1 MQSRRF
7 DQILTGTAIALVLG
21 LTFAAQT
28 ASAQSAANAAI
39 EAKVPMPEPANLPP
53 PSAADVAAPSTETTG
68 STAAPAATLPEPP
81 ALPPAASQDVASP
94 APAAAP
100 AAPTEMPSATATAPG
115 AAPVPAATTSAPEPA
130 ATVATPE
137 PAKPTEPTKVAAP
150 ADQPIRDALR
160 ELISGAKLTHMIERK
175 GDRTAVEAFYASRD
189 YEPLFAG
196 NEGPT
201 AVASQAINHLRNAD
215 ADGMD
220 PADYPVPS
228 FQSGGTPAA
237 LAEAEMRL
245 VSSVLDYARQAQT
258 GRVHYSRVSADIYYE
273 QVAPQ
278 PLDILH
284 KIATARDAEAALD
297 SYQPPHAAYKA
308 LRKKLA
314 EARGKSDAPAAQI
327 AQGPVLELSVD
338 RHTKQAVLM
347 SDERVPALRAKL
359 GLDPVKD
366 DTFYDKPLADAVAAF
381 QKEHG
386 LSGTGRLTPQT
397 VDAIN
402 GKRLERVDQL
412 IIANMERWRWLPR
425 DLGHAHVILNI
436 PDYTL
441 RVYNN
446 GAQVWMTRVV
456 VGKPGVH
463 ATPLLSETMKYIT
476 VNPTWNVPPSI
487 VYNEYLPALQQDP
500 TVLKRMGLNL
510 VQNRDGSV
518 HISQP
523 PGEANAL
530 GRIRFNFPNKFLV
543 YQHDTP
549 DKYLFA
555 HPKRAYSHG
564 CMRVQDPAKYAEVM
578 TGLGMPGHGYTQEQ
592 IKGMFGSAEIDL
604 KFTNPVPVHI
614 TYQTAFVDENG
625 NLQTR
630 EDVYGRDATLLA
642 LLKGDHK
649 QAEIPVAHAQPGYGG
664 HPNVKLPPGY
674 GNDYSGGPSFLDR
687 LFGSPAQPAPQGRQ
701 RRAQRT
707 VTTQYAPPST
717 ARRD

>member
-1 MQSRRF
+1 MQCRRF
-7 DQILTGTAIALVLG
+7 DQILSGTAIALVLG
-21 LTFAAQT
+21 LAFAAQP
-28 ASAQSAANAAI
+28 ASAQNATNAAI
-39 EAKVPMPEPANLPP
+39 EAKIPLPEPANVPP
-53 PSAADVAAPSTETTG
+53 PTAADVAPETTG
-68 STAAPAATLPEPP
+68 TTPATAVTLPDPPDLPPPTFKDAAPAITAT
-81 ALPPAASQDVASP
+81 
-94 APAAAP
+94 AP
-100 AAPTEMPSATATAPG
+100 AAPAPAETATVPSATAPS
-115 AAPVPAATTSAPEPA
+115 AAEPAKAAT
-130 ATVATPE
+130 E
-137 PAKPTEPTKVAAP
+137 PAKPAEPTKAAAAP
-150 ADQPIRDALR
+150 DQPIRDALR
-160 ELISGAKLTHMIERK
+160 EFIGGPKLARMVDRK
-175 GDRTAVEAFYASRD
+175 ADRTAVEAFYASRD
-189 YEPLFAG
+189 YAPVFVG
-196 NEGPT
+196 NDGPT
-201 AVASQAINHLRNAD
+201 SAAKQAINHLRNAD

-220 PADYPVPS
+220 PTDYPVPS
-228 FQSGGTPAA
+228 FQSGATSAA

-245 VSSVLDYARQAQT
+245 VDSVLDYARQAQM
-258 GRVHYSRVSADIYYE
+258 GRVHYSRVSADIFYE

-278 PLDILH
+278 PLEVLQ
-284 KIATARDAEAALD
+284 KVAAASNAEEALD

-308 LRKKLA
+308 LRKKLG
-314 EARGKSDAPAAQI
+314 ELRGKSESPAAQI
-327 AQGPVLELSVD
+327 ARGPVLELSAD
-338 RHTKQAVLM
+338 RRSKQAVLM

-359 GLDPVKD
+359 GLDAVKD

-381 QKEHG
+381 QKERG
-386 LSGTGRLTPQT
+386 LPATGKLTQQT
-397 VDAIN
+397 VDAMN
-402 GKRLERVDQL
+402 GKRQERVDQT
-412 IIANMERWRWLPR
+412 IIANMERWRWVPR
-425 DLGHAHVILNI
+425 DLGKAHVVLNI

-441 RVYNN
+441 RVYHN
-446 GAQVWMTRVV
+446 GAQVWTTRVV

-578 TGLGMPGHGYTQEQ
+578 TGLGMPGHAYTADQ
-592 IKGMFGSAEIDL
+592 IKGMFGHSEIDL
-604 KFTNPVPVHI
+604 RFTNPVPVHI

-630 EDVYGRDATLLA
+630 EDIYGRDASLLNV
-642 LLKGDHK
+642 LKGDHR
-649 QAEIPVAHAQPGYGG
+649 QAEIPVAHAQPGYG
-664 HPNVKLPPGY
+664 HPSVKLPPGV
-674 GNDYSGGPSFLDR
+674 GNSDYASGGSFFDR
-687 LFGSPAQPAPQGRQ
+687 LFGNPIRQEAPTQTRQQ
-701 RRAQRT
+701 RRAGPPQR
-707 VTTQYAPPST
+707 VTTSYNPGSRQVT
-717 ARRD
+717 TGRHD

>member
-1 MQSRRF
+1 MQSWRF
-7 DQILTGTAIALVLG
+7 NQILTGTAIALVLG
-21 LTFAAQT
+21 LACATHA
-28 ASAQSAANAAI
+28 ASAQSQTDAAV
-39 EAKVPMPEPANLPP
+39 EAKVPLPEPANLPP
-53 PSAADVAAPSTETTG
+53 PSISDLTPTTETTG
-68 STAAPAATLPEPP
+68 STATVITLPDPP
-81 ALPPAASQDVASP
+81 DLPPPTYKDLP
-94 APAAAP
+94 APATTATVPATAAAP
-100 AAPTEMPSATATAPG
+100 
-115 AAPVPAATTSAPEPA
+115 SAPEPA
-130 ATVATPE
+130 KAAATPE
-137 PAKPTEPTKVAAP
+137 PEKPAEAAKPVEPVKAAA
-150 ADQPIRDALR
+150 ADQPLRDALR
-160 ELISGAKLTHMIERK
+160 EFIGSPRLARLIERK
-175 GDRTAVEAFYASRD
+175 TDRTAVEAFYAARD
-189 YEPLFAG
+189 YAPLFAG
-196 NEGPT
+196 NDGPT
-201 AVASQAINHLRNAD
+201 ARARQAINHLRNAD

-245 VSSVLDYARQAQT
+245 IDSVLTYARHAQL
-258 GRVHYSRVSADIYYE
+258 GRVHYSRVSADIYYD
-273 QVAPQ
+273 QTAPQ
-278 PLDILH
+278 PLEILN
-284 KIATARDAEAALD
+284 KVATAKNAEDALD
-297 SYQPPHAAYKA
+297 SYQPPQPAYKA

-314 EARGKSDAPAAQI
+314 ELRGKTEAPKLKI
-327 AQGPVLELSVD
+327 PHGPVLELSVD
-338 RHTKQAVLM
+338 RRTKQGALM

-359 GLDPVKD
+359 GLDTVKG

-381 QKEHG
+381 QKEKG
-386 LSGTGRLTPQT
+386 LPATGRLTQQT
-397 VDAIN
+397 IDAMN
-402 GKRLERVDQL
+402 GKRQERVDQL
-412 IIANMERWRWLPR
+412 IIANMERWRWIPR
-425 DLGHAHVILNI
+425 DLGKAHVVLNI

-446 GAQVWMTRVV
+446 GAQIWTTRVV
-456 VGKPGVH
+456 VGKPGSH

-530 GRIRFNFPNKFLV
+530 GRVRFNFPNKFLV

-578 TGLGMPGHGYTQEQ
+578 TSLGMPGHGYSQEQ
-592 IKGMFGSAEIDL
+592 IKGMYGHSEIDL
-604 KFTNPVPVHI
+604 KFTNPIPVHI
-614 TYQTAFVDENG
+614 TYQTAFVDEHG

-630 EDVYGRDATLLA
+630 EDIYGRDSSLLA
-642 LLKGDHK
+642 LLKGDRR
-649 QAEIPVAHAQPGYGG
+649 QADTPVARAQPSYSR
-664 HPNVKLPPGY
+664 PPVKLPPGY
-674 GNDYSGGPSFLDR
+674 ATSGNDNYSYSSGPSFFDR
-687 LFGSPAQPAPQGRQ
+687 LFGNPIRQPEPPAPVRQ

-707 VTTQYAPPST
+707 VTT
-717 ARRD
+717 R